1 MFKNAAFFISLS
13 ILMSL
18 TLNAVNQSGFPLIH
32 HDDAIDLAKVKQQ
45 LAEIKHET
53 VLFDVDQDQLS
64 DKKFQ
69 RKGILV
75 RRENAIG
82 TILICH
88 GYLGCKRDAIGLKH
102 LFPLYNVM
110 VFDFRAHGELTDGQL
125 STIGRDEALDVMG
138 AAKFIKSDPAMQNKP
153 VMVFGY
159 SMGAVASIEA
169 QSQDETLFDA
179 MILDC
184 PFDSTDNSMR
194 RGLDEQMKIS
204 VFGKEMNLPGK
215 ELYLKNMYNES
226 GIAQFITSILF
237 KQITNLDSKQVETK
251 FVRVSPIDS
260 IKKVTVPCLFIHC
273 ENDKKVPVAAV
284 EGLYENKPG
293 FKQLWITPGKK
304 HFGSYNDHPE
314 KYWYRVN
321 KFLQTIATDK
331 IDQVAQERIY
341 DDRTTNF
348 ENKNEQ

>member
-53 VLFDVDQDQLS
+53 VLFDVAQDQLS

-169 QSQDETLFDA
+169 QSQDETLFDEFTGKR
-179 MILDC
+179 I
-184 PFDSTDNSMR
+184 
-194 RGLDEQMKIS
+194 
-204 VFGKEMNLPGK
+204 VF
-215 ELYLKNMYNES
+215 
-226 GIAQFITSILF
+226 
-237 KQITNLDSKQVETK
+237 
-251 FVRVSPIDS
+251 
-260 IKKVTVPCLFIHC
+260 KKYV
-273 ENDKKVPVAAV
+273 
-284 EGLYENKPG
+284 
-293 FKQLWITPGKK
+293 
-304 HFGSYNDHPE
+304 
-314 KYWYRVN
+314 
-321 KFLQTIATDK
+321 
-331 IDQVAQERIY
+331 
-341 DDRTTNF
+341 
-348 ENKNEQ
+348 